1 MPRRFELSVT
11 PVRAG
16 NPGQQNVSFDL
27 ESQWEKEKTYILTLL
42 SLVVE
47 VVRESV
53 SEIGSGHIILHL
65 ASVG

>member
-11 PVRAG
+11 PVRAE
-16 NPGQQNVSFDL
+16 NTGQQNVPFNL
-27 ESQWEKEKTYILTLL
+27 ESQWEKAKTYILTLL

-47 VVRESV
+47 VVRVSV